1 MKTLQFDGKAD
12 AYLEWAVHT
21 GFSNFHQTANETGLL
36 WQRSGAITTTT
47 QPTDTQ
53 ALRAA
58 ILRPDV
64 EFVELAV
71 CETGIGAHIE
81 VIDIDDEAT
90 ARERRFLGSPTILVD
105 GHDIEP
111 GADARTD
118 YSVSCRVYRTAD
130 GFKRLPDPQW
140 MRDALARG
148 G

>member
-1 MKTLQFDGKAD
+1 MRSQVSRLQERPAEPELGGVLIEVLSFDGCPNREPA
-12 AYLEWAVHT
+12 
-21 GFSNFHQTANETGLL
+21 
-36 WQRSGAITTTT
+36 
-47 QPTDTQ
+47 
-53 ALRAA
+53 
-58 ILRPDV
+58 V

-71 CETGIGAHIE
+71 CETGIGAHID
-81 VIDIDDEAT
+81 VINIDDEAT